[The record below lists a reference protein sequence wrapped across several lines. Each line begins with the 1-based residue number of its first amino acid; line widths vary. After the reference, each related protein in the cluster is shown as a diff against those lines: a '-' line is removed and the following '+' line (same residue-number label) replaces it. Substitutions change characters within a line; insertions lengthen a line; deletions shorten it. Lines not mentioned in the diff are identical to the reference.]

1 LILLKGDLNNIFELN
16 ERYIFM
22 SGFFGVVSKTD
33 CVGSLFY
40 GTDYHSH
47 LGTRRGGLAVK
58 SGKEFQ
64 RVIHDISNTQ
74 FRSKFDADIV
84 KMSGKTGIG
93 IISDYENQPLIIKS
107 HLGDFSLVNVGKV
120 NNVDQI
126 AMELFKDKSIHF
138 TEINN
143 DEVNQTELVATII
156 NQESSISDGI
166 VRVHETITGSSS
178 LLILAEDCIY
188 AARDKYGRTPVVLAS
203 NDDGFAVST
212 ESCAFPNLTYEHIR
226 DLGPGEIVKIS
237 QDGIEILKEANEEMQ
252 ICTFLWIYYGYPAS
266 SYEGLNVEHS
276 RYKTGAAL
284 AKRDTVEVDY
294 VCGVPDSGIAH
305 AIGYATKAGVHYRRP
320 FVKYTPTWPRS
331 FMPQVQ
337 SMRDLVA
344 KMKLIPV
351 PELTYG
357 QRLLF
362 CEDSIVR
369 GTQLQDTIKRVY
381 DFGAKEIH
389 IRPACPPL
397 LFGCKYLN
405 FSRSRSEMDLAGR
418 RAVKELEGRDN
429 INLKDYSNPDKP
441 EYLAMVEKIREKL
454 VVDTLQYQRIDDMIE
469 AIGLPKEKLCTFCWD
484 GCEGPC
490 SGN

>member
-1 LILLKGDLNNIFELN
+1 
-16 ERYIFM
+16 M

-33 CVGSLFY
+33 CVGKLFY

-47 LGTRRGGLAVK
+47 LGTRRGGLAVAEENGIK
-58 SGKEFQ
+58 

-74 FRSKFDADIV
+74 FRSKFDTDV
-84 KMSGKTGIG
+84 KNIHGKIGIG
-93 IISDYENQPLIIKS
+93 IISDYENQPLLIKS
-107 HLGDFSLVNVGKV
+107 HLGDYSIVNVGKV
-120 NNVDQI
+120 NNAD
-126 AMELFKDKSIHF
+126 ELVKKSFGKKSIHF
-138 TEINN
+138 SEISG
-143 DEVNQTELVATII
+143 DEVNQTDLIATII
-156 NQESSISDGI
+156 NEEDSITAGI
-166 VRVHETITGSSS
+166 VNVHETIKGSSS
-178 LLILAEDCIY
+178 LLILTKDSIY
-188 AARDKYGRTPVVLAS
+188 AARDKYGRTPVIIAKA
-203 NDDGFAVST
+203 DDGYAVTT
-212 ESCAFPNLTYEHIR
+212 ESCAFPNLGYEYIR
-226 DLGPGEIVKIS
+226 DLGPGEIVRIS
-237 QDGIEILKEANEEMQ
+237 QDGIEVLKEQNEEMQ

-284 AKRDTVEVDY
+284 ALRDDVEIDY
-294 VCGVPDSGIAH
+294 VCGIPDSGIAH

-351 PELTYG
+351 PELTTG

-369 GTQLQDTIKRVY
+369 GTQLQETIKRVY

-418 RAVKELEGRDN
+418 RAVKEIEG
-429 INLKDYSNPDKP
+429 KDDVKLQEYSNPDSSL
-441 EYLAMVEKIREKL
+441 YYDMIEKIRQKL
-454 VVDTLQYQRIDDMIE
+454 SVDTLRYQRIDDMVA
-469 AIGLPKEKLCTFCWD
+469 AIGKPKNKLCTFCWD

-490 SGN
+490 K

>member
-1 LILLKGDLNNIFELN
+1 
-16 ERYIFM
+16 M

-33 CVGSLFY
+33 CVGDLFY

-47 LGTRRGGLAVK
+47 LGTRRGGLAVTANHK
-58 SGKEFQ
+58 IK
-64 RVIHDISNTQ
+64 RIIHDISNTQ
-74 FRSKFDADIV
+74 FRSKFDSDI
-84 KMSGKTGIG
+84 KNLHGKIGIG
-93 IISDYENQPLIIKS
+93 IISDYENQPLVIKS
-107 HLGDFSLVNVGKV
+107 HLGDYSIVNVGKV
-120 NNVDQI
+120 NNAD
-126 AMELFKDKSIHF
+126 ELAKKLFENKSIHF
-138 TEINN
+138 SEISG
-143 DEVNQTELVATII
+143 DGVNQTELIATII
-156 NQESSISDGI
+156 NQEDSITDGI

-178 LLILAEDCIY
+178 LLILTEDCIY
-188 AARDKYGRTPVVLAS
+188 AARDKYGRTPVIIGKS
-203 NDDGFAVST
+203 DDDYAVTS
-212 ESCAFPNLTYEHIR
+212 ESCAFANLGYEYER
-226 DLGPGEIVKIS
+226 DLGPGEIVRIS
-237 QDGIEILKEANEEMQ
+237 QDGVELMKEANEELQ

-266 SYEGLNVEHS
+266 SYEGINVEHS

-294 VCGVPDSGIAH
+294 VCGIPVSGIAH
-305 AIGYATKAGVHYRRP
+305 AIGYATKAGIHYRRP

-331 FMPQVQ
+331 FMPQIQ

-344 KMKLIPV
+344 KMKLIPI
-351 PELTYG
+351 PELTKG

-369 GTQLQDTIKRVY
+369 GTQLQDTLKRVY

-418 RAVKELEGRDN
+418 RAVKELEGKDN
-429 INLKDYSNPDKP
+429 VNLKDYSNPDKP
-441 EYLAMVEKIREKL
+441 EYSAMIEKIRQKL
-454 VVDTLQYQRIDDMIE
+454 SVDTLQYQRIDDMID
-469 AIGLPKEKLCTFCWD
+469 AIGMPKEKLCTFCWD

-490 SGN
+490 K